1 MHPSN
6 SFVLEPKTL
15 KGPLGASADADNKE
29 LKGAQTGWLAGFRPA
44 VASQGVQLTGKKAAR
59 TMPGTAKHGFRWVQ
73 PVVLPLFAAV
83 GCGIIASAVIMS
95 RKLLHVR

>member
-1 MHPSN
+1 MRTS
-6 SFVLEPKTL
+6 V
-15 KGPLGASADADNKE
+15 
-29 LKGAQTGWLAGFRPA
+29 AQVHALQRLAGPWLG
-44 VASQGVQLTGKKAAR
+44 VASKSVSVIKRAKTRA
-59 TMPGTAKHGFRWVQ
+59 MPGAAKHGFKWVQ

>member
-1 MHPSN
+1 MFST
-6 SFVLEPKTL
+6 EE
-15 KGPLGASADADNKE
+15 A
-29 LKGAQTGWLAGFRPA
+29 
-44 VASQGVQLTGKKAAR
+44 KARA
-59 TMPGTAKHGFRWVQ
+59 MPGAAKHGFKWVQ